1 MSHRSRPPAIAV
13 LLVVAIL
20 GGAAAP
26 RAQDQPPPPGQPAR
40 SFSGE
45 VTVTA
50 TGVATDADEAP
61 TSVTVIS
68 REELD
73 DAQAATVAEMLRRV
87 PGLTVA
93 GSGDEGKQTSVFT
106 RGTSSTQT
114 LVMLDGV
121 RLNSPFFG
129 GLDWSQLS
137 ASGLERIESVRG
149 PYSALWGADA
159 VGGVVN
165 LISRRA
171 RTGLELRAVAEAGSD
186 GWSRLEAGV
195 GWAAGAFDLDVSGF
209 DLAGDGS
216 LDNGDFSNRQLLA
229 SAGWS
234 FGDRGSRVGVLV
246 QDLETETGIPFASP
260 GIPTPERRQEGGQL
274 LLALP
279 MSLWLSDSW
288 RLELVASHRAGS
300 FDFSDLSEPPFSIS
314 ETDTESI
321 QTRLASTHRAGS
333 HELSWGAEWRRDEVT
348 DVSNFGTNLE
358 AEATAVRSVFAQDV
372 WRIGT
377 ALRVLAGARWDDA
390 EPWGSEL
397 SPRADLAWRPG
408 DALELR
414 LGHGKAY
421 RPPSLGE
428 LYYPFSGNPELAP
441 ETSSS
446 TDLGLAI
453 SSGRTSLWRATV
465 FATGLDNLIEFDFA
479 SFTNLN
485 RGAATIRG
493 VELSWEQG
501 VGRRGSS
508 FLQVTF
514 LDTEDEAGMPLLRRP
529 SWSGSWTLRGPVTDR
544 LAGDLSLRYVG
555 ARDDVDPTSFER
567 ARAGGFLTADLALAW
582 DLGRGLEVTARVRNL
597 GDEDYEE
604 VLGYPAPGRRY
615 LAGLRLRLAAAGQ
628 GAGSP

>member
-1 MSHRSRPPAIAV
+1 MV
-13 LLVVAIL
+13 VFLTVAIL
-20 GGAAAP
+20 GGTAAP
-26 RAQDQPPPPGQPAR
+26 RAQDQPPPATQPAR
-40 SFSGE
+40 SFSAE

-50 TGVATDADEAP
+50 TGVATETDEAP

-87 PGLTVA
+87 PGLTVV

-106 RGTSSTQT
+106 RGTSSNQT

-137 ASGLERIESVRG
+137 ASGLQRIESVRG

-171 RTGLELRAVAEAGSD
+171 RAGLELRAVGEAGSN
-186 GWSRLEAGV
+186 GWRRLEAGV
-195 GWAAGAFDLDVSGF
+195 GWATGAFDLDVSGF

-234 FGDRGSRVGVLV
+234 FGGRGSRIGVLV

-260 GIPTPERRQEGGQL
+260 GLPTPERRQKGEQV

-279 MSLWLSDSW
+279 ISLWLSDSW
-288 RLELVASHRAGS
+288 HLELVASHRDGS
-300 FDFSDLSEPPFSIS
+300 FDFSDLSEPPFSTS
-314 ETDTESI
+314 ETDTRSM
-321 QTRLASTHRAGS
+321 QARFASTHRAGS

-348 DVSNFGTNLE
+348 DISNFGTNLE
-358 AEATAVRSVFAQDV
+358 GETTEVRSVFAQDV
-372 WRIGT
+372 WRLGT
-377 ALRVLAGARWDDA
+377 ALRLLAGARWDDA

-397 SPRADLAWRPG
+397 SPRADLTWRPSE
-408 DALELR
+408 ALELR
-414 LGHGKAY
+414 IGHGKAY

-428 LYYPFSGNPELAP
+428 LYYPFSGNPGLAP

-446 TDLGLAI
+446 SDLGLAV
-453 SSGRTSLWRATV
+453 SSGRASLWRATI
-465 FATGLDNLIEFDFA
+465 FATELDNLIEFDFA

-493 VELSWEQG
+493 AELSWEEG
-501 VGRRGSS
+501 VGRRGAS
-508 FLQVTF
+508 FLQLTV

-529 SWSGSWTLRGPVTDR
+529 SWSGSWTLRGAVADR
-544 LAGDLSLRYVG
+544 LAGDLSLRYLG
-555 ARDDVDPTSFER
+555 ARDDIDPTTFER
-567 ARAGGFLTADLALAW
+567 ARAGSFLTADLALAW
-582 DLGRGLEVTARVRNL
+582 HLGRGMELTGRVLNL
-597 GDEDYEE
+597 ADEAYEE
-604 VLGYPAPGRRY
+604 VLGYPAAGRRY

-628 GAGSP
+628 ATGSP